1 MSIWCALAAAE
12 DSNRLLIICYY
23 VWLWGVCVCV
33 CGMVCVWVCVWTE
46 DVGVLVWMFFFID
59 NNSMPHYAVIHHALH
74 NLKFSFKITFTFNNL
89 ITRVIINYVL
99 DTKVFDV

>member
-1 MSIWCALAAAE
+1 MCG
-12 DSNRLLIICYY
+12 RGVY
-23 VWLWGVCVCV
+23 VLVCVGGCESGCVCVCV
-33 CGMVCVWVCVWTE
+33 WSDDVC
-46 DVGVLVWMFFFID
+46 VLVWVFFFID

-74 NLKFSFKITFTFNNL
+74 NLRFSFKITFTFNNL